1 MQVFRGLLIMSIDT
15 SFATASTGLQNIVK
29 SVKTAGDSLLESVD
43 ATKFKEL
50 KISTVADKVDSDG
63 VDVKV

>member
-1 MQVFRGLLIMSIDT
+1 MSIDT
-15 SFATASTGLQNIVK
+15 SFSTASTGLQNIVK